1 MVNLRYNILNQNNPH
16 NFDFEMRL
24 CVFSLFVLSTTLV
37 FANFIVPSYAS
48 TSFGEDCLP
57 CHQSGITVSTNTTGT
72 IQVEANAS
80 FWLEVSA
87 SGGVPREMI
96 VIWSNVSH
104 NPYFSFTPREVED
117 NRVPDSQ
124 QDGGNITA
132 IFQIS
137 APSIEGNYTL
147 RTYAASAEGRGGLAE
162 IDVTVGAGG
171 EIPEI
176 PKTPLEIILELSS
189 KVVPLAF
196 SGITILGI
204 AIRVF
209 SWRKIPEG
217 TD

>member
-1 MVNLRYNILNQNNPH
+1 MLL
-16 NFDFEMRL
+16 
-24 CVFSLFVLSTTLV
+24 VFSLFLLSTTLV

-57 CHQSGITVSTNTTGT
+57 CHQSGIIVSTNATGI
-72 IQVEANAS
+72 IQVETNGS

-87 SGGVPREMI
+87 SGGVPREMT
-96 VIWSNVSH
+96 VIWSNVSY

-117 NRVPDSQ
+117 NRSPDSQ
-124 QDGGNITA
+124 QEDGNITA
-132 IFQIS
+132 FFEIS
-137 APSIEGNYTL
+137 APSIEGNFTL
-147 RTYAASAEGRGGLAE
+147 KTYAASAEGRGGFV
-162 IDVTVGAGG
+162 DVDVMVGVGG

-196 SGITILGI
+196 SGITMLGI

-209 SWRKIPEG
+209 AWRKVPEG

>member
-1 MVNLRYNILNQNNPH
+1 MRYNILNQKSNH
-16 NFDFEMRL
+16 NFNVEMLL
-24 CVFSLFVLSTTLV
+24 CVLSLFVLSTTL
-37 FANFIVPSYAS
+37 ASADLIRPSHAS

-72 IQVEANAS
+72 IQVEANGS

-87 SGGVPREMI
+87 SGGVPREMT

-104 NPYFSFTPREVED
+104 NPYFTFTPREVED

-132 IFQIS
+132 LFEIS
-137 APSIEGNYTL
+137 ASSLEGNFTL
-147 RTYAASAEGRGGLAE
+147 KTYAASAEGRGGFAE
-162 IDVTVGAGG
+162 IDVTVGVGG
-171 EIPEI
+171 EIPDI
-176 PKTPLEIILELSS
+176 PKTPLETILELSS

-196 SGITILGI
+196 SGITMLGI

-209 SWRKIPEG
+209 AWRKIPEG
-217 TD
+217 TE

>member
-1 MVNLRYNILNQNNPH
+1 MPAH
-16 NFDFEMRL
+16 
-24 CVFSLFVLSTTLV
+24 
-37 FANFIVPSYAS
+37 AS

-57 CHQSGITVSTNTTGT
+57 CHLSGIAVSTNTTGP
-72 IQVEANAS
+72 IQVEANGS
-80 FWLEVSA
+80 FWLEVNA
-87 SGGVPREMI
+87 GGGVAREMT

-124 QDGGNITA
+124 QEGGNITA
-132 IFQIS
+132 LFEIS
-137 APSIEGNYTL
+137 APSLEGNYTL
-147 RTYAASAEGRGGLAE
+147 RTYAASSEGRGGFAE
-162 IDVTVGAGG
+162 VDVTVGEGG

-176 PKTPLEIILELSS
+176 PKTPLEVILELSS

-196 SGITILGI
+196 SGIAMLGV

-209 SWRKIPEG
+209 SWRKIPER